1 MQENDRV
8 ILEQLVARI
17 EQAGLQKP
25 AQLLLDIFAPIDV
38 VSAQL
43 ALFVSP
49 FTTGSRLKSYATV
62 LSQEHSWKELRRI
75 LARQDC

>member
-1 MQENDRV
+1 MEQNEQV
-8 ILEQLVARI
+8 ILEQLVGRI
-17 EQAGLQKP
+17 EQVGLHKP

-43 ALFVSP
+43 ALFISP
-49 FTTGSRLKSYATV
+49 FTTGSRLKNYATV
-62 LSQEHSWKELRRI
+62 LSQERSWKELRRI

>member
-1 MQENDRV
+1 MQENEQV
-8 ILEQLVARI
+8 ILEQIVDRI
-17 EQAGLQKP
+17 EQVGLQKP

-38 VSAQL
+38 ISAQL
-43 ALFVSP
+43 ALFVTP

-75 LARQDC
+75 LARNDC

>member
-1 MQENDRV
+1 MQENEQV
-8 ILEQLVARI
+8 ILEQIVDRI
-17 EQAGLQKP
+17 EQVGLQKP

-38 VSAQL
+38 ISAQL
-43 ALFVSP
+43 ALFVTP